1 VNPGNS
7 LSYTLT
13 VNVTGSAATNLVVT
27 DTMPGNTTFGSET
40 GGPTPVQNG
49 GQLSWNLGTVGVGT
63 VTLSFTVNVSAGAPN
78 GYVLS
83 NSGSLSYGLSG
94 TQENAN
100 GYDVVV
106 IVLTPTP
113 MPTGTYTATPTATAT
128 ETLTNSPTQTM
139 TPTVTVTPTF
149 TVGSTVPVLYP
160 NPVSGP
166 TATIYVPG
174 INGNVTVQVFTTAF
188 RMVKS
193 GSWPITVGAP
203 EISLTLTD
211 TSNAP
216 LANGLYYVVVT
227 TPKARTVLK
236 MIILR

>member
-1 VNPGNS
+1 MNPGNS
-7 LSYTLT
+7 LTYTLR
-13 VNVTGSAATNLVVT
+13 VNVTGSDATNVVVT

-40 GGPTPVQNG
+40 SGASPTQNE
-49 GQLSWNLGTVGVGT
+49 GQLTWNLGTVGVGT
-63 VTLSFTVNVSAGAPN
+63 MTLSFTVNVNPAASN

-83 NSGSLSYGLSG
+83 NDGSLSYGLSG
-94 TQENAN
+94 TIENAN

-106 IVLTPTP
+106 VVLTPTP
-113 MPTGTYTATPTATAT
+113 MPTGTFTATPTETST
-128 ETLTNSPTQTM
+128 ETFTNTPTETM
-139 TPTVTVTPTF
+139 TPTVTVTPTL

-166 TATIYVPG
+166 TVTIYVPG
-174 INGNVTVQVFTTAF
+174 VNGEVTVQVFTTAF
-188 RMVKS
+188 RMVES
-193 GSWPITVGAP
+193 EQAQVTPNSADVP
-203 EISLTLTD
+203 LTLSD
-211 TSNAP
+211 SSGVP